1 MNTLSSILDIT
12 EYYLPLD
19 DLSEVFRNEKRTA
32 LEIGFGEGDF
42 LIEMAKKETE
52 WNFVGIEIKRKRFKK
67 AVKRVERENL
77 QNVKFLLMD
86 AKIAVEEIFSPNT
99 FSKVYINFPDPWPK
113 DRQKKHRI
121 INPKFLVRLSDIMK
135 PLAALEIASD
145 HEDYI
150 SHILEVFE
158 NMEIFKSEFRSP
170 AYVNRLPYRPIT
182 KYEMEFRE
190 EGREI
195 YYLRFMNLKNQNL

>member
-19 DLSEVFRNEKRTA
+19 DLSKVFCNEKRTA

-52 WNFVGIEIKRKRFKK
+52 WNFIGIEIKRKRFKK
-67 AVKRVERENL
+67 AVKRLERENL

-121 INPKFLVRLSDIMK
+121 INPKFLVRLSNIMK

-158 NMEIFKSEFRSP
+158 NMEIFKSEFHSP

-195 YYLRFMNLKNQNL
+195 YYLRFINLKNQNL